1 MILHH
6 RRERPAPWRERK
18 ARTRH
23 RWLVPLLAVD
33 WLWEWVAFLL
43 SNWSFLE
50 VLEYLGSF
58 SILIGV
64 IFWFSE
70 SGDRVQQ
77 RHYQAWQV
85 INTAQGK
92 GGSGGRIE
100 ALEEL
105 NADHVALTGVDVSSA
120 FLQTLRLPHAQLM
133 RANFS
138 AADLRD
144 SDLGG
149 SDLTWAELRSANLRE
164 ARLGRVIFDH
174 ADLGDADLSGA
185 DLSGARFDGA
195 DLSNAD
201 LHGADL
207 RGIEWQQ
214 MAGVLKADI
223 AGVRN
228 APDGFVAWAIQ
239 HGAIQDRSAP

>member
-6 RRERPAPWRERK
+6 RRDRPAPWQQRQ

-23 RWLVPLLAVD
+23 RWLLPLLAVD
-33 WLWEWVAFLL
+33 WLWEWLAYLL

-64 IFWFSE
+64 IFWFTE
-70 SGDRVQQ
+70 SGARVQQ

-105 NADHVALTGVDVSSA
+105 NADHVSLTGVDVSQA
-120 FLQTLRLPHAQLM
+120 FLQTLRLPQAQLM
-133 RANFS
+133 RANLS

-144 SDLGG
+144 SDLHDT
-149 SDLTWAELRSANLRE
+149 DLSWAELRSANFRNASLV
-164 ARLGRVIFDH
+164 RVVFSH
-174 ADLGDADLSGA
+174 ADLRDSDLSAA
-185 DLSGARFDGA
+185 DLSGARFDAA
-195 DLSNAD
+195 DLTNAD
-201 LHGADL
+201 LHDADL
-207 RGIEWQQ
+207 RGIAWQQ
-214 MAGVLKADI
+214 IAAVLNANI
-223 AGVRN
+223 AGVKN
-228 APDGFVAWAIQ
+228 PPDGFVSWALKN
-239 HGAIQDRSAP
+239 GAVQNAENP

>member
-1 MILHH
+1 VILHH

-18 ARTRH
+18 ERTRH
-23 RWLVPLLAVD
+23 RWLLPLLAVD
-33 WLWEWVAFLL
+33 WLWEWMAYLL

-64 IFWFSE
+64 IFWFTE
-70 SGDRVQQ
+70 SGNRVQQ

-105 NADHVALTGVDVSSA
+105 NADHVALTGVDVSLA
-120 FLQTLRLPHAQLM
+120 FLQTLRLPQAHLM
-133 RANFS
+133 RANFN

-144 SDLGG
+144 SDLSG
-149 SDLTWAELRSANLRE
+149 SDLTWADLRSANFRNARLRE
-164 ARLGRVIFDH
+164 VAFDH
-174 ADLGDADLSGA
+174 ATLADADLSGA
-185 DLSGARFDGA
+185 DLTGARFDGA

-207 RGIEWQQ
+207 RGIEWRQ
-214 MAGVLKADI
+214 MAAVLNANL

-228 APDGFVAWAIQ
+228 APDGFLAWASQ
-239 HGAIQDRSAP
+239 HGATQDQTAR

>member
-6 RRERPAPWRERK
+6 RRDRPAAWRERR

-23 RWLVPLLAVD
+23 RWLVPLVAID
-33 WLWEWVAFLL
+33 WLGEWLAFLL

-64 IFWFSE
+64 IFWFAE
-70 SGDRVQQ
+70 SGDRIQQ

-100 ALEEL
+100 ALQEL
-105 NADHVALTGVDVSSA
+105 NRDHVPLTGVDVSSA
-120 FLQTLRLPHAQLM
+120 FLQKLRLARAQLM
-133 RANFS
+133 RANLS

-144 SDLGG
+144 SDLSGA
-149 SDLTWAELRSANLRE
+149 DLSWAELRSANFRNAKLE
-164 ARLGRVIFDH
+164 HVLLDH
-174 ADLGDADLSGA
+174 ADLRDADLSGA
-185 DLSGARFDGA
+185 DFNGASLEAA

-201 LHGADL
+201 LRGADL
-207 RGIEWQQ
+207 SGIAWQHIAAVQ
-214 MAGVLKADI
+214 NTNI
-223 AGVRN
+223 AGVKN
-228 APDGFVAWAIQ
+228 PPDGFVAWAL
-239 HGAIQDRSAP
+239 HNGAAQNTSEP

>member
-6 RRERPAPWRERK
+6 RRERPSPWRER
-18 ARTRH
+18 RTRIRY
-23 RWLVPLLAVD
+23 RWLVPFLALD
-33 WLWEWVAFLL
+33 WLWQWLAFLL

-64 IFWFSE
+64 IFWFAE
-70 SGDRVQQ
+70 SGDRIQQ

-100 ALEEL
+100 ALQEL
-105 NADHVALTGVDVSSA
+105 NHDRVPLTGVDVSSA
-120 FLQTLRLPHAQLM
+120 FLQKLRLPHAQLM
-133 RANFS
+133 RANFT

-144 SDLGG
+144 SDLAGT
-149 SDLTWAELRSANLRE
+149 DLSWAELRSANFRN
-164 ARLGRVIFDH
+164 ARLEHVLFDH
-174 ADLGDADLSGA
+174 ADLRDADLSAANLTSASLDASDLTNADLQDADLSGIA
-185 DLSGARFDGA
+185 WQHIAVIL
-195 DLSNAD
+195 NAN
-201 LHGADL
+201 
-207 RGIEWQQ
+207 
-214 MAGVLKADI
+214 I

-228 APDGFVAWAIQ
+228 PPDGFVAWALQ
-239 HGAIQDRSAP
+239 NGAVQNASSQ